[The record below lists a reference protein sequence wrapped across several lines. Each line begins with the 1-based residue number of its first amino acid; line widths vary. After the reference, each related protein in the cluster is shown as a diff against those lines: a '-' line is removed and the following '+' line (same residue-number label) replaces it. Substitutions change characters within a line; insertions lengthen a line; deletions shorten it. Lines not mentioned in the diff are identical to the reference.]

1 MTKKPKFNVESIFDQ
16 LKKDHI
22 EVMDMLNEML
32 DNMEPSED
40 TFFEIKKALDVHMK
54 GEEKLFY
61 PALKR
66 LGDEA
71 VFLVNE
77 ALVEH
82 NIAKELINSLSET
95 KVDDEF
101 WLPKLKV
108 LADTLN
114 HHIEEEEGE
123 IFDAA
128 KAELDDNQIIDISTK
143 FSELKSE
150 QVAA

>member
-1 MTKKPKFNVESIFDQ
+1 MAKKPKHIVESIFD
-16 LKKDHI
+16 LLNKDHI

-40 TFFEIKKALDVHMK
+40 TFLEIKKVLDLHMQ

-61 PALKR
+61 PTLKL

-77 ALVEH
+77 ATVEH
-82 NIAKELINSLSET
+82 NIAKDLINSLSET
-95 KVDDEF
+95 KINDET

-108 LADTLN
+108 LSDTLSR
-114 HHIEEEEGE
+114 HIEEEEGE
-123 IFDAA
+123 IFDIA
-128 KAELDDNQIIDISTK
+128 KAELDDNQVMDISTK
-143 FSELKSE
+143 FIQLKSE
-150 QVAA
+150 QIAA